1 MEKLVFIK
9 DEKGRITKAERG
21 GSSAAIKWGSDDLDV
36 DFCNFV
42 VEIVLTAR
50 GVGGNG

>member
-9 DEKGRITKAERG
+9 DEKGRIIRAERG
-21 GSSAAIKWGSDDLDV
+21 GSSAVINWGNDNLDI

-42 VEIVLTAR
+42 TEIVLTAR

>member
-9 DEKGRITKAERG
+9 DEKGRIIKAERG
-21 GSSAAIKWGSDDLDV
+21 GSSAVITWSGDNLDI

-42 VEIVLTAR
+42 IEIVLTAR
-50 GVGGNG
+50 GVDGNG

>member
-9 DEKGRITKAERG
+9 DEKGRIIKAERG
-21 GSSAAIKWGSDDLDV
+21 EKSAVITWGNDNLDI

-42 VEIVLTAR
+42 AEIVLTAR